1 MSYRGRYAPS
11 PTGNLHL
18 GNARTALVAYWR
30 AKQQTGEFILRIED
44 LDSARSKAD
53 KVAINLAELEFLGI
67 TWTQGPDIGGVNKPY
82 LQSQRHDLYQDALS
96 KLLKNKQIFEC
107 YLSRKDLREI
117 SSAPHGQMPIY
128 GQNER
133 ELNQKIKASK
143 IAEGKQ
149 PSLRFFVNTPKVEFE
164 DILYGKQEFSV
175 GDFIIKR
182 ADNEWAYQLAVVVDD
197 ITMGITEVVRGAD
210 LLESTAA
217 QILLYQALGA
227 KIPTFMHLPL
237 LNDKDG
243 RMAKRKGSLTIS
255 ELRNNGVKAERIV
268 GLLAYSLG
276 LIEQR
281 KELDTED
288 VIGFFK
294 LSEIGLEPYQI
305 TPQDLHWLFK

>member
-1 MSYRGRYAPS
+1 MSYCGRYAPS

-30 AKQQTGEFILRIED
+30 ARQQNGEFIMRIED

-53 KVAINLAELEFLGI
+53 KVATNLAELEFLGI
-67 TWTQGPDIGGVNKPY
+67 KWTQGPDFGGINKPY

-96 KLLKNKQIFEC
+96 KLIKNKQIFEC

-128 GQNER
+128 GQKER

-143 IAEGKQ
+143 IAESKQ
-149 PSLRFFVNTPKVEFE
+149 PSLRFFVNTPEVEFE
-164 DILYGKQEFSV
+164 DILYGKQEFTV
-175 GDFIIKR
+175 GDFIVKR

-197 ITMGITEVVRGAD
+197 IAMGITEVVRGAD

-227 KIPTFMHLPL
+227 KIPKFMHLPL

-255 ELRNNGVKAERIV
+255 ELKNKGIKAERIV

-276 LIEQR
+276 LVE
-281 KELDTED
+281 
-288 VIGFFK
+288 K
-294 LSEIGLEPYQI
+294 LR
-305 TPQDLHWLFK
+305 